1 MADFSKQYCKISG
14 FDFFDF
20 DIEEEFDKLKEGY
33 YVSFICEGFGSIAIL
48 NDKGICSLIFIN
60 EEDGSTIIKSL
71 SQVIGEYKQKRK
83 V

>member
-1 MADFSKQYCKISG
+1 MADFSKQYCQVSG

-33 YVSFICEGFGSIAIL
+33 YVSIICEGFGSVGIL
-48 NDKGICSLIFIN
+48 NKEGKCHLIFMN
-60 EEDGSTIIKSL
+60 DETESVTTKPL